1 MGRKNNFFPLKDFFL
16 DIFYAII
23 HTTNREIRESF
34 IMKKIIST
42 GLILASIGGMHGA
55 YAQSDELAQAL
66 QAVRTNCGGI
76 SATLNKMKTMAGI
89 NTAVTGVGT
98 VSAGVALGTGI
109 AKSVKDE
116 EFDQLLESLY
126 TDLEKQTQIE
136 KEVIDADEE
145 AIDELIKSVKTNEAE
160 RENIIKQLN
169 ELYEKSKKLGNIRTG
184 TLAAATATSI
194 AGAAIAGTNT
204 IDEDFATK
212 IGACAGSVKAL
223 ANVKMIATVDGSA
236 EPEQITQADKIIS
249 ACGQFETVDLSS
261 INKRATGA
269 AVSSGIGAGLGLA
282 GTITSAV
289 ANTDKTRAGDQQK
302 EKNLNTAANVLAG
315 GTTAASLTSTIF
327 NATQIAAIKRASTVA
342 DECEGALK

>member
-1 MGRKNNFFPLKDFFL
+1 
-16 DIFYAII
+16 
-23 HTTNREIRESF
+23 
-34 IMKKIIST
+34 MKKFIST

-66 QAVRTNCGGI
+66 QNVRTNCGGI
-76 SATLNKMKTMAGI
+76 SESLNKMKTMAGI

-98 VSAGVALGTGI
+98 AAAGVALGTGI
-109 AKSVKDE
+109 AKTEVDELYDTVLKD
-116 EFDQLLESLY
+116 LTESLKEDTKIKSADIEY
-126 TDLEKQTQIE
+126 GVIETDTAKLFDTYRDTKEETSEK
-136 KEVIDADEE
+136 DYHE
-145 AIDELIKSVKTNEAE
+145 AIKK
-160 RENIIKQLN
+160 LN

-184 TLAAATATSI
+184 TLATATATNI

-204 IDEDFATK
+204 IDEDFAAK
-212 IGACAGSVKAL
+212 ISACAASVKTL

-236 EPEQITQADKIIS
+236 DATQTAQADKIIS
-249 ACGQFETVDLSS
+249 ACGQYETVDLSS

-289 ANTDKTRAGDQQK
+289 ANTDKTREGDVQK
-302 EKNLNTAANVLAG
+302 EKNMNTAANVLAG
-315 GTTAASLTSTIF
+315 GTAAASLTSTIF

-342 DECEGALK
+342 DACEGALKY

>member
-1 MGRKNNFFPLKDFFL
+1 
-16 DIFYAII
+16 
-23 HTTNREIRESF
+23 
-34 IMKKIIST
+34 MKRIIST

-66 QAVRTNCGGI
+66 QTVRTNCGGI

-109 AKSVKDE
+109 AKSKTDDE
-116 EFDQLLESLY
+116 YHEILQ
-126 TDLEKQTQIE
+126 
-136 KEVIDADEE
+136 
-145 AIDELIKSVKTNEAE
+145 ELISKSV
-160 RENIIKQLN
+160 ENVSGDMDGMTEIKIASVQLTEESEEDKKKISDRLQ

-184 TLAAATATSI
+184 TLAAATATNI

-204 IDEDFATK
+204 IDEDFAAK

>member
-1 MGRKNNFFPLKDFFL
+1 
-16 DIFYAII
+16 
-23 HTTNREIRESF
+23 
-34 IMKKIIST
+34 MKKIIST
-42 GLILASIGGMHGA
+42 GLIVASIGGMHGA
-55 YAQSDELAQAL
+55 YAQSDELVQAL
-66 QAVRTNCGGI
+66 QTVRTNCGGI

-109 AKSVKDE
+109 AKAGVDKEYDT
-116 EFDQLLESLY
+116 LL
-126 TDLEKQTQIE
+126 
-136 KEVIDADEE
+136 
-145 AIDELIKSVKTNEAE
+145 DELNSQLDETAITQSDIELAIIDIDDTEIENIISQASNDEAE

-302 EKNLNTAANVLAG
+302 EKGLNTAANVLAG

>member
-1 MGRKNNFFPLKDFFL
+1 
-16 DIFYAII
+16 
-23 HTTNREIRESF
+23 
-34 IMKKIIST
+34 MKKIIST

-66 QAVRTNCGGI
+66 QTVRTNCGGI

-116 EFDQLLESLY
+116 EYYRMLESLY
-126 TDLEKQTQIE
+126 TDLEKQKQKTEQ
-136 KEVIDADEE
+136 EVIVADKE
-145 AIDELIKSVKTNEAE
+145 AINELFESVKKDDTA
-160 RENIIKQLN
+160 REQTIKRLN
-169 ELYEKSKKLGNIRTG
+169 ELYEQSKKLGNIRTG
-184 TLAAATATSI
+184 TLAAATATNI

-289 ANTDKTRAGDQQK
+289 ANTDKTREGDQQK
-302 EKNLNTAANVLAG
+302 EKGLNTAANVLAG

>member
-1 MGRKNNFFPLKDFFL
+1 MQKLIL
-16 DIFYAII
+16 A
-23 HTTNREIRESF
+23 
-34 IMKKIIST
+34 
-42 GLILASIGGMHGA
+42 GLILASIGGNA

-66 QAVRTNCGGI
+66 QNVRTNCGGI
-76 SATLNKMKTMAGI
+76 SAALDKMKTMAGI

-109 AKSVKDE
+109 AKSKTDE
-116 EFDQLLESLY
+116 EY
-126 TDLEKQTQIE
+126 
-136 KEVIDADEE
+136 
-145 AIDELIKSVKTNEAE
+145 DELLNKYILDSVANETGDMTGDM
-160 RENIIKQLN
+160 QLTLATTGITTAN
-169 ELYEKSKKLGNIRTG
+169 LSEADKKDISDELDRLLEKSKKLGNIRTG

-204 IDEDFATK
+204 IDDDFAAK
-212 IGACAGSVKAL
+212 IDSCAASVKAL

-236 EPEQITQADKIIS
+236 DATQTAQADKIIS
-249 ACGQFETVDLSS
+249 ACGQYETLDLSS

-289 ANTDKTRAGDQQK
+289 ANTDKTRAGNQQK

-315 GTTAASLTSTIF
+315 GTAAASLTSTIF
-327 NATQIAAIKRASTVA
+327 NATQIAAIKRAATVA
-342 DECEGALK
+342 DECEEALK

>member
-1 MGRKNNFFPLKDFFL
+1 M
-16 DIFYAII
+16 
-23 HTTNREIRESF
+23 
-34 IMKKIIST
+34 
-42 GLILASIGGMHGA
+42 ASIGGMHGA

-66 QAVRTNCGGI
+66 QTVRTNCGGI

-109 AKSVKDE
+109 AKSVKDK

-136 KEVIDADEE
+136 QEVIEADEA
-145 AIDELIKSVKTNEAE
+145 AIDELIKSVKTDETKRKE
-160 RENIIKQLN
+160 TISKLN
-169 ELYEKSKKLGNIRTG
+169 ELYEQSKKLGNIRTG
-184 TLAAATATSI
+184 TLAAATATNI

-204 IDEDFATK
+204 IDEDFTAK
-212 IGACAGSVKAL
+212 IGACAASVKAL
-223 ANVKMIATVDGSA
+223 ANVKMIATVEGSA

-289 ANTDKTRAGDQQK
+289 ANTDKTRTGDQQK
-302 EKNLNTAANVLAG
+302 EKGLNTAANVLAG

>member
-1 MGRKNNFFPLKDFFL
+1 
-16 DIFYAII
+16 
-23 HTTNREIRESF
+23 
-34 IMKKIIST
+34 MKKIIST

-66 QAVRTNCGGI
+66 QTVRTNCGGI

-109 AKSVKDE
+109 AKSQKDK

-126 TDLEKQTQIE
+126 KDLEKQTQIE
-136 KEVIDADEE
+136 QEVIKADKAEIETLISAVKADKTARDKVIEDLNNFYE
-145 AIDELIKSVKTNEAE
+145 A
-160 RENIIKQLN
+160 
-169 ELYEKSKKLGNIRTG
+169 SKRLGNIRTG
-184 TLAAATATSI
+184 TLAAATATNI

-204 IDEDFATK
+204 IDEDFAAK
-212 IGACAGSVKAL
+212 IGACAASVKAL

-236 EPEQITQADKIIS
+236 DATQTAQADKIIS

-289 ANTDKTRAGDQQK
+289 ANTDTTRTGDKQK
-302 EKNLNTAANVLAG
+302 EKGLNTAANVLAG